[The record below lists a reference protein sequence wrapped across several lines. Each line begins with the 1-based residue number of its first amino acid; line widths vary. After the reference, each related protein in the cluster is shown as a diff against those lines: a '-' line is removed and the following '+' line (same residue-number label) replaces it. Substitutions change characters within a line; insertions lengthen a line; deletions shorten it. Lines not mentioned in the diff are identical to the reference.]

1 MSTTKKYYN
10 LDIFIEIDCETIEV
24 AVSEFTIVQPCVWA
38 DNPDDFF
45 GYQEAEFTFK
55 NGKHSEDYDVDC
67 SDIHDLVVAACN
79 KEVGYH
85 V

>member
-1 MSTTKKYYN
+1 MSTIKKYHD
-10 LDIFIEIDCETIEV
+10 LSVTIEIDCEPVEV
-24 AVSEFTIVQPCVWA
+24 SVSEFTIVQPCVWA

-55 NGKHSEDYDVDC
+55 NSKHSEGYDADC

-79 KEVGYH
+79 EEVSYH